1 MNLFTPRK
9 VADLLGVHVQTVYRN
24 NSLPKI
30 RLGRGILEVALFDY
44 INEYFTDCIEQKEKY
59 NPEILMW
66 FIGFCLDEFRGN

>member
-1 MNLFTPRK
+1 MGGR
-9 VADLLGVHVQTVYRN
+9 VYESMLEPSGER
-24 NSLPKI
+24 
-30 RLGRGILEVALFDY
+30 RGILEVALFDY